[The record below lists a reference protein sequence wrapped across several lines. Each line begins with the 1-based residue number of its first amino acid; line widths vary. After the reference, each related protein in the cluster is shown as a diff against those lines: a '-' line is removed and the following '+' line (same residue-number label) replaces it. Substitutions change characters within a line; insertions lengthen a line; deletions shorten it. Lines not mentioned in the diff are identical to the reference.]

1 MPSILNYN
9 YRIHL
14 LLELARDFIPP
25 LLIASVLL
33 SFLPSLLSDGFFLRS
48 LWRLLICLAY
58 WTVNVKYADWKN
70 HNEAKKMGV
79 VYLPRLK
86 GKWPGNL
93 DIALSQAQLSEEGY
107 VLENFERMFTSLG
120 TGDEVTTFNLGTLW
134 EDIYVTRDHRVM
146 QTVLATSSDYFW
158 KGPDLR
164 IKTQG
169 SFGDGIFV
177 VDGAEAKA
185 HRALTRPFF
194 ARERVQDFNIF
205 GRYTEKVLA
214 HLLARFNSSQAI
226 DIQDIFSRFTMD
238 AAGEF
243 LFGSTTFN
251 TLDLPLPP
259 PNKKSKLGPKGTELE
274 GSYGSFIYAFEKLQE
289 ITLIR
294 NLRGPL
300 KVWGLMEF
308 WKDETKIHRLA
319 VDAFIDPLIED
330 ALKEKRKR
338 GMKQCDPDEGN
349 LVDHLVDMTSDLKLI
364 RDELF
369 NILTAARDTTAALL
383 TFTTYLLCLHPD
395 VMAIL
400 RKEVLTHVPNGP
412 PTFDDVRKM
421 RYLRAVLNETL
432 RLFPPAPLNLRSS
445 RLSTLLPADQTTNG
459 KLIYIPGG
467 TTVLFMPLL
476 MQRRKDLW
484 GSDADEFDPERWIDK
499 ERVKKMTDD
508 PFMFL
513 PFSTGPRICL
523 GRNFAYNQA
532 SFIMIR
538 ILQTF
543 DTFTLRQQED
553 APDGSCPPASWR
565 GAPGRKGIETIW
577 PKMSI
582 SLFIKGGCW
591 VHMSIADS

>member
-1 MPSILNYN
+1 MPSFLEYN

-14 LLELARDFIPP
+14 LLVLARYFIPP
-25 LLIASVLL
+25 LLIASALL

-48 LWRLLICLAY
+48 LWHLWICLAY
-58 WTVNVKYADWKN
+58 WMVNVKYADWKN
-70 HNEAKKMGV
+70 HNEARKMGG

-93 DIALSQAQLSEEGY
+93 DIALSLAQPSEEGY
-107 VLENFERMFTSLG
+107 VLEDFERMFTSLG
-120 TGDEVTTFNLGTLW
+120 SGDEVTTFNLGTLW
-134 EDIYVTRDHRVM
+134 EDTYVTRDHRVM
-146 QTVLATSSDYFW
+146 QTMLATRFDDFW
-158 KGPDLR
+158 KGHELR
-164 IKTQG
+164 MRTKG
-169 SFGDGIFV
+169 SFGDGIFG
-177 VDGAEAKA
+177 VDGAKAKA

-194 ARERVQDFNIF
+194 ARERVQNFNTF
-205 GRYTEKVLA
+205 ERYTEKVLA

-226 DIQDIFSRFTMD
+226 DIQDVFSRFTMD

-259 PNKKSKLGPKGTELE
+259 PTKNPNW

-289 ITLIR
+289 IVIIR
-294 NLRGPL
+294 SLRGSA

-308 WKDETKIHRLA
+308 WKDETKIHSLA
-319 VDAFIDPLIED
+319 VDAFINPLIMG

-338 GMKQCDPDEGN
+338 GTEQCDPDEGN
-349 LVDHLVDMTSDLKLI
+349 LVDHLVDMTNDLKLV

-369 NILTAARDTTAALL
+369 NIFAAARDTTATLL

-400 RKEVLTHVPNGP
+400 RKEVLTYVPNGP

-445 RLSTLLPADQTTNG
+445 RLSTLLPPDQTTNG
-459 KLIYIPGG
+459 KPIYIPGG
-467 TTVLFMPLL
+467 TTVLYFPLL

-484 GSDADEFDPERWIDK
+484 GPDADEFDPERWIDK

-508 PFMFL
+508 PFMFI
-513 PFSTGPRICL
+513 PFNAGPRICL
-523 GRNFAYNQA
+523 GQNFAYNQA

-565 GAPGRKGIETIW
+565 GAPGRKGIEAIW
-577 PKMSI
+577 PKMAV

>member
-1 MPSILNYN
+1 MSSSLKYN
-9 YRIHL
+9 YRVQLI
-14 LLELARDFIPP
+14 LELAKDFIPP
-25 LLIASVLL
+25 LLIASLLL
-33 SFLPSLLSDGFFLRS
+33 SFLPSLLTDGLFLQS
-48 LWRLLICLAY
+48 LWRLSICIAY
-58 WTVNVKYADWKN
+58 WTVNVKYTDWKN
-70 HNEAKKMGV
+70 GNEAKKTGG

-93 DIALSQAQLSEEGY
+93 DIALSLAKFSEEGY
-107 VLENFERMFTSLG
+107 VLESFERLFASPG
-120 TGDEVTTFNLGTLW
+120 GGDEVTTFNLGTLW
-134 EDIYVTRDHRVM
+134 RDTYVTRDHRVM
-146 QTVLATSSDYFW
+146 QAVLATEFDNFW
-158 KGPDLR
+158 KGPEFR
-164 IKTQG
+164 MRTRR
-169 SFGDGIFV
+169 SFGDGIG
-177 VDGAEAKA
+177 GAD
-185 HRALTRPFF
+185 
-194 ARERVQDFNIF
+194 ARERVQDFGIF
-205 GRYTEKVLA
+205 ERYTDKL
-214 HLLARFNSSQAI
+214 QAI

-243 LFGSTTFN
+243 FFGSTTFN

-259 PNKKSKLGPKGTELE
+259 PNKKSKLGPKGTEPE
-274 GSYGSFIYAFEKLQE
+274 GSYGSFAYPFEKLQE

-338 GMKQCDPDEGN
+338 GMKQRDPDEGN
-349 LVDHLVDMTSDLKLI
+349 LVDHLVDMTNDLKLI
-364 RDELF
+364 RDELI
-369 NILTAARDTTAALL
+369 NILTAARDTTATLL

-395 VMAIL
+395 VMATL
-400 RKEVLTHVPNGP
+400 RKEVLTYVPNGP

-445 RLSTLLPADQTTNG
+445 RLSTLLPPDQTTNG
-459 KLIYIPGG
+459 KPIYIPGG
-467 TTVLFMPLL
+467 TTVLFTPLL

-513 PFSTGPRICL
+513 PFGAGPRICL

-538 ILQTF
+538 ILQAF

-577 PKMSI
+577 PKMCI